1 MSSTIST
8 RDALS
13 SNRKKASG
21 RCWRV
26 VEAQNQISTT
36 KLTDTRAEQ
45 HALELLIEETKPP
58 VPAECRHLNF
68 LLSTPFRYG
77 AAYPRGSRFRRAG
90 FTPGVFYASERVETA
105 IAELCFLRLLFFS
118 ESPDT
123 KWPANAGEYT
133 AFAAKYAT
141 KKSLDLTS
149 PPFDSRSAVWMHP
162 TDYEP
167 CQTLAE
173 MAREADVEL
182 IRYASVR
189 DPEHHANLAI
199 LSCRAFAH
207 SEPVA
212 HQTWQ
217 LLFGSNGARAVCEL
231 PRRRLDFQQ
240 DGLSGRPAYRIDAMG
255 AVGGR
260 SMRISAPQFR
270 SRHCERSEAIQAFL
284 PPLDCFVALLLAMT
298 MAIGAGSPAFAGTS
312 SLPNRCNAIAT
323 IAPR

>member
-1 MSSTIST
+1 MSSIIST
-8 RDALS
+8 PDELS

-36 KLTDTRAEQ
+36 KLTDSSAEQ

-141 KKSLDLTS
+141 ERSVDLTL
-149 PPFDSRSAVWMHP
+149 PPFDSRSAIWMHP

-167 CQTLAE
+167 CQTLAA

-189 DPEHHANLAI
+189 EPKHHANLAI

-207 SEPVA
+207 SAPVA
-212 HQTWQ
+212 HQTWRV
-217 LLFGSNGARAVCEL
+217 LLGGNGARAVCEL
-231 PRRRLDFQQ
+231 PRRKLDFN
-240 DGLSGRPAYRIDAMG
+240 RDA
-255 AVGGR
+255 
-260 SMRISAPQFR
+260 
-270 SRHCERSEAIQAFL
+270 
-284 PPLDCFVALLLAMT
+284 FVAD
-298 MAIGAGSPAFAGTS
+298 P
-312 SLPNRCNAIAT
+312 RIASMKWE
-323 IAPR
+323 R

>member
-8 RDALS
+8 RDELS

-36 KLTDTRAEQ
+36 KLTDTSAEQ

-105 IAELCFLRLLFFS
+105 IAELCFFRLLFFS

-133 AFAAKYAT
+133 AFATKYAT
-141 KKSLDLTS
+141 TEIDRSDIAAVRFPVGAMDASDRLRAL
-149 PPFDSRSAVWMHP
+149 PDSRRDGARSRRR
-162 TDYEP
+162 TD
-167 CQTLAE
+167 QIRFG
-173 MAREADVEL
+173 AR
-182 IRYASVR
+182 
-189 DPEHHANLAI
+189 PEHHANLAI

-231 PRRRLDFQQ
+231 PRRRLDFNRTVFQA
-240 DGLSGRPAYRIDAMG
+240 DPRIASMQLG
-255 AVGGR
+255 AVEAQKL
-260 SMRISAPQFR
+260 MQPFR
-270 SRHCERSEAIQAFL
+270 SFPRKRESRSLRKQLGPRFRGDER
-284 PPLDCFVALLLAMT
+284 
-298 MAIGAGSPAFAGTS
+298 
-312 SLPNRCNAIAT
+312 PN
-323 IAPR
+323 

>member
-1 MSSTIST
+1 MSSIIST
-8 RDALS
+8 PDELS

-36 KLTDTRAEQ
+36 KLTDSSAEQ

-123 KWPANAGEYT
+123 KWPANAGKYT

-141 KKSLDLTS
+141 ERSVDLTL
-149 PPFDSRSAVWMHP
+149 PPFDSRSEIWMHP

-167 CQTLAE
+167 CQALAA
-173 MAREADVEL
+173 MAREADIEL

-189 DPEHHANLAI
+189 DRSTTPISQYFHAGRSRIARLWPIKHGACSSAATAHAPSA
-199 LSCRAFAH
+199 SCRGA
-207 SEPVA
+207 SSIS
-212 HQTWQ
+212 TGT
-217 LLFGSNGARAVCEL
+217 LLSPTRASH
-231 PRRRLDFQQ
+231 R
-240 DGLSGRPAYRIDAMG
+240 
-255 AVGGR
+255 
-260 SMRISAPQFR
+260 
-270 SRHCERSEAIQAFL
+270 
-284 PPLDCFVALLLAMT
+284 
-298 MAIGAGSPAFAGTS
+298 
-312 SLPNRCNAIAT
+312 
-323 IAPR
+323 

>member
-1 MSSTIST
+1 MTSTIST
-8 RDALS
+8 RDELS

-21 RCWRV
+21 RGWRV

-36 KLTDTRAEQ
+36 KLTDTSAEQ

-58 VPAECRHLNF
+58 VPAESRHLNF
-68 LLSTPFRYG
+68 LLSTPFRYA

-105 IAELCFLRLLFFS
+105 IAELCFFCLLFFS

-133 AFAAKYAT
+133 AFATKYAT
-141 KKSLDLTS
+141 TKSIDLTL
-149 PPFDSRSAVWMHP
+149 PPFDSRSALWTHP
-162 TDYEP
+162 TDYGP
-167 CQTLAE
+167 CQTLAG

-189 DPEHHANLAI
+189 DPEHKANLAI

-207 SEPVA
+207 REPVA

-231 PRRRLDFQQ
+231 PRRMLDFNRTVFQA
-240 DGLSGRPAYRIDAMG
+240 DPRIA
-255 AVGGR
+255 
-260 SMRISAPQFR
+260 SMNW
-270 SRHCERSEAIQAFL
+270 ER
-284 PPLDCFVALLLAMT
+284 
-298 MAIGAGSPAFAGTS
+298 
-312 SLPNRCNAIAT
+312 
-323 IAPR
+323 